1 MRHRPKLATSTLGNV
16 GSIAITG
23 IIGDRRDCFGK
34 GDNMVKHMGR
44 RPLDQCHI
52 AVEGAI
58 GVGKTT
64 LCRKLADH
72 LGSATFFEQVDDNPF
87 IELFYQ
93 DPARHA
99 LSVQLSFLFSR
110 LKHWQS
116 LHQQELFSHGII
128 SDYFFAKDRI
138 FATVTLS
145 DAELVLYDQVA
156 TLVSIDVPKPDLVI
170 YLQSDPKVI
179 MNRIRGRNRPMERGL
194 KADYL
199 QKIMAAYD
207 QFFFHYQE
215 TPLLIVQT
223 DRQNFAENEEAVTAL
238 IERIDDM
245 QSQTEFWADYT

>member
-1 MRHRPKLATSTLGNV
+1 
-16 GSIAITG
+16 
-23 IIGDRRDCFGK
+23 
-34 GDNMVKHMGR
+34 MVNQMEK
-44 RPLDQCHI
+44 RPLNQCHI

-72 LGSATFFEQVDDNPF
+72 LGAAAFFEQVDNNPF

-93 DPARHA
+93 DPTRHA

-116 LHQQELFSHGII
+116 LHQQDLFSQGVI
-128 SDYFFAKDRI
+128 SDYIFAKDRI

-145 DAELVLYDQVA
+145 DEELALYDQVA
-156 TLVSIDVPKPDLVI
+156 NLVALDVPKPDLVI
-170 YLQSDPKVI
+170 YLQSDQSVI
-179 MNRIRGRNRPMERGL
+179 MDRIRGRNRPMERGL

-199 QKIMAAYD
+199 QKIITAYD

-223 DRQNFAENEEAVTAL
+223 DRMNFADSEDAVAAI
-238 IERIDDM
+238 IERIGNM
-245 QSQTEFWADYT
+245 QSQTEFWADHT

>member
-1 MRHRPKLATSTLGNV
+1 
-16 GSIAITG
+16 
-23 IIGDRRDCFGK
+23 
-34 GDNMVKHMGR
+34 MVKHMGR
-44 RPLDQCHI
+44 GSLDQCHI

-64 LCRKLADH
+64 LCRKLADY
-72 LGSATFFEQVDDNPF
+72 LGSAAFFEQVDDNPF

-110 LKHWQS
+110 LKHWQG
-116 LHQQELFSHGII
+116 LHQQNLFSQGVI
-128 SDYFFAKDRI
+128 SDYIFAKDRI

-145 DAELVLYDQVA
+145 DEELALYDQVA
-156 TLVSIDVPKPDLVI
+156 NLVSVDIPKPDLVI

-179 MNRIRGRNRPMERGL
+179 MSRIRNRNRPMERGL
-194 KADYL
+194 KTDYL
-199 QKIMAAYD
+199 QKIIAAYD

-223 DRQNFAENEEAVTAL
+223 DRMNFVDNEDAVAAM
-238 IERIDDM
+238 IERIGSM
-245 QSQTEFWADYT
+245 QSQTEFWADHT

>member
-1 MRHRPKLATSTLGNV
+1 MVNQM
-16 GSIAITG
+16 
-23 IIGDRRDCFGK
+23 GK
-34 GDNMVKHMGR
+34 
-44 RPLDQCHI
+44 RPLNQCHI

-72 LGSATFFEQVDDNPF
+72 LEATMFLEQVDNNPF

-93 DPARHA
+93 DPTRHA

-116 LHQQELFSHGII
+116 LHQQDLFSQGVI
-128 SDYFFAKDRI
+128 SDYIFAKDRI

-145 DAELVLYDQVA
+145 DEELTLYDQVA
-156 TLVSIDVPKPDLVI
+156 NLVSIDVPKPDLVI
-170 YLQSDPKVI
+170 YLQSDPSVI
-179 MNRIRGRNRPMERGL
+179 MDRIRGRNRPMERGL

-199 QKIMAAYD
+199 QKIITAYD

-223 DRQNFAENEEAVTAL
+223 DRMNFADSEDAVAAI
-238 IERIDDM
+238 IERIGNM
-245 QSQTEFWADYT
+245 QSQTEFWADHT